1 MAIMDL
7 IKVLKKERLKQKL
20 TQEDLAD
27 KAGIS
32 SHTISNI
39 ELGNSYP
46 TLRLFVELA
55 SELGLEVLLRSTK
68 KVVSDLHGYSTKQLL
83 KELERRNNDD

>member
-1 MAIMDL
+1 MDL
-7 IKVLKKERLKQKL
+7 INQLKKERLKQKL

-39 ELGNSYP
+39 ELGNSFP
-46 TLRLFVELA
+46 NLSLFIELA
-55 SELGLEVLLRSTK
+55 NKLGFKVLLRPTK
-68 KVVSDLHGYSTKQLL
+68 KVVSDLQSYSTKQLL
-83 KELERRNNDD
+83 EELERRDNND

>member
-1 MAIMDL
+1 MDL
-7 IKVLKKERLKQKL
+7 INRLKKERLKQKL

-39 ELGNSYP
+39 ELGNSFP
-46 TLRLFVELA
+46 NLSLFIELA
-55 SELGLEVLLRSTK
+55 NKLGFKVLLRPTK
-68 KVVSDLHGYSTKQLL
+68 KVVSDLQSYSTKQLL
-83 KELERRNNDD
+83 EELERRDNND

>member
-1 MAIMDL
+1 MDL

-27 KAGIS
+27 KAGVS

-39 ELGNSYP
+39 ELGNSFP
-46 TLRLFVELA
+46 NLSLFVELA
-55 SELGLEVLLRSTK
+55 NKLGFKVLLRSTK
-68 KVVSDLHGYSTKQLL
+68 KVVSDLHSYSSKQLL
-83 KELERRNNDD
+83 EELERRNNND

>member
-1 MAIMDL
+1 MDL

-39 ELGNSYP
+39 ELGNSFP
-46 TLRLFVELA
+46 NLSLFIELA
-55 SELGLEVLLRSTK
+55 NKLGFKVLLRPTK
-68 KVVSDLHGYSTKQLL
+68 KVVSDLQSYSTKQLL
-83 KELERRNNDD
+83 EELERRDNND

>member
-1 MAIMDL
+1 MDL

-27 KAGIS
+27 KAGVS

-39 ELGNSYP
+39 ELGNSFP
-46 TLRLFVELA
+46 NLSLFVELA
-55 SELGLEVLLRSTK
+55 NKLGFKVLLRPTK
-68 KVVSDLHGYSTKQLL
+68 KVVSDLQSYSTKQLL
-83 KELERRNNDD
+83 EELERRNNND